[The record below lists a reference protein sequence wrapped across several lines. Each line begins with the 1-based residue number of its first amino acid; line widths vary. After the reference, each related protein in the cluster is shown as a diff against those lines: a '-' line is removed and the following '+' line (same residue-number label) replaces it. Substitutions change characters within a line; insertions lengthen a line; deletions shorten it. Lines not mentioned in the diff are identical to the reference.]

1 MEDVSEDAIVDG
13 VLFIVE
19 LLELGGIAIEELQ
32 GATQVFCEGRWRE
45 DLAGESLFESIHHLG
60 SLSDGLWLVEN
71 GLLSGLKGTERDV
84 VLRFGRFYEQLEH
97 ELGHLARLAVIGGV
111 II

>member
-45 DLAGESLFESIHHLG
+45 DLTGESLP
-60 SLSDGLWLVEN
+60 
-71 GLLSGLKGTERDV
+71 R
-84 VLRFGRFYEQLEH
+84 
-97 ELGHLARLAVIGGV
+97 
-111 II
+111 